1 MIRPPKATRRPRSS
15 WIGNVSLLRKR
26 SKYPPLASL
35 SLIHISN
42 SSDQPQRDENNK
54 NKEANPSERN
64 FTAET
69 DADTDASEETTE
81 TNKPKM
87 SGDVKGGNTDKT
99 GTDRSAGNS
108 TL

>member
-1 MIRPPKATRRPRSS
+1 MENQDSMNKSGSTPQG
-15 WIGNVSLLRKR
+15 GNQQGGSQQGSNQQKGNQQGT
-26 SKYPPLASL
+26 
-35 SLIHISN
+35 N

-69 DADTDASEETTE
+69 DADIDASEETTE
-81 TNKPKM
+81 INKPQI

>member
-1 MIRPPKATRRPRSS
+1 MENQDSMNKSGSTPQG
-15 WIGNVSLLRKR
+15 GNQQGGSQQGSNQQKG
-26 SKYPPLASL
+26 SQQGT
-35 SLIHISN
+35 N